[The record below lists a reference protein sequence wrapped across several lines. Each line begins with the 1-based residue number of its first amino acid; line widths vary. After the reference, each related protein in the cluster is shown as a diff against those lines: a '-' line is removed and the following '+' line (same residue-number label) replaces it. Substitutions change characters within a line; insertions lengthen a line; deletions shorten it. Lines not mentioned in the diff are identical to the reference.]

1 MGSVVPRA
9 LSWNAGKC
17 SLFRIAQCNLLSS
30 QNLSCQS
37 ARRAFHWLRGGH
49 SEARGKEKR
58 SGAGAE
64 GRERPVR
71 VWPLPLLARGLQAG
85 LRLRPRL
92 LGTVC
97 EAPPG
102 QRGKAAGGGRRIMS
116 AKDERAREILRG
128 FKLNWMNL
136 RDAET
141 GKILWQGTE
150 DLSVPGVEHE
160 ARVPK
165 KILKC
170 KAVSREL
177 NFSSAEQMEKFRL
190 EQKVYFKGQCLEEW
204 FFEFG
209 FVIPNS
215 TNTWQSLIEAAPE
228 SQMMPA
234 SVLTGNVII
243 ETKFFDDDLL
253 VSTSRVRLFYV

>member
-1 MGSVVPRA
+1 MST
-9 LSWNAGKC
+9 
-17 SLFRIAQCNLLSS
+17 
-30 QNLSCQS
+30 
-37 ARRAFHWLRGGH
+37 
-49 SEARGKEKR
+49 
-58 SGAGAE
+58 E
-64 GRERPVR
+64 G
-71 VWPLPLLARGLQAG
+71 
-85 LRLRPRL
+85 
-92 LGTVC
+92 
-97 EAPPG
+97 
-102 QRGKAAGGGRRIMS
+102 
-116 AKDERAREILRG
+116 ERAREILRG

-136 RDAET
+136 QDAET

-150 DLSVPGVEHE
+150 DLSGPGVEHE

-165 KILKC
+165 KILEC

-209 FVIPNS
+209 SVIPNS
-215 TNTWQSLIEAAPE
+215 TNTWQSLIEAAPK

-243 ETKFFDDDLL
+243 ETKFFDDNLL

>member
-1 MGSVVPRA
+1 MLLGTPSHSTHAHPTTTNPR
-9 LSWNAGKC
+9 LVSTT
-17 SLFRIAQCNLLSS
+17 SLPHLWLL
-30 QNLSCQS
+30 LGLELGLEWW
-37 ARRAFHWLRGGH
+37 RR
-49 SEARGKEKR
+49 RGKEK
-58 SGAGAE
+58 SK
-64 GRERPVR
+64 PDPTLTLS
-71 VWPLPLLARGLQAG
+71 WPLKHWRVTFLLSHSSSLSSKMR
-85 LRLRPRL
+85 
-92 LGTVC
+92 TMSMC
-97 EAPPG
+97 E
-102 QRGKAAGGGRRIMS
+102 RYLELIR
-116 AKDERAREILRG
+116 
-128 FKLNWMNL
+128 NWMNL

>member
-1 MGSVVPRA
+1 M
-9 LSWNAGKC
+9 
-17 SLFRIAQCNLLSS
+17 SS
-30 QNLSCQS
+30 QEEEEEEKQ
-37 ARRAFHWLRGGH
+37 RA
-49 SEARGKEKR
+49 K
-58 SGAGAE
+58 
-64 GRERPVR
+64 
-71 VWPLPLLARGLQAG
+71 
-85 LRLRPRL
+85 
-92 LGTVC
+92 
-97 EAPPG
+97 
-102 QRGKAAGGGRRIMS
+102 
-116 AKDERAREILRG
+116 EILRG

-177 NFSSAEQMEKFRL
+177 NFSSTEQMEKFRL

-234 SVLTGNVII
+234 NVLTGNVII
-243 ETKFFDDDLL
+243 ETKFYDDDLL
-253 VSTSRVRLFYV
+253 VSTSREVRGLARFIPFTHPSLALLPGTRPACNTLRASARIFGKVDGRGGQKDWFLGGVTRLARRIEIVNGT

>member
-1 MGSVVPRA
+1 
-9 LSWNAGKC
+9 
-17 SLFRIAQCNLLSS
+17 
-30 QNLSCQS
+30 
-37 ARRAFHWLRGGH
+37 
-49 SEARGKEKR
+49 
-58 SGAGAE
+58 
-64 GRERPVR
+64 
-71 VWPLPLLARGLQAG
+71 
-85 LRLRPRL
+85 
-92 LGTVC
+92 
-97 EAPPG
+97 
-102 QRGKAAGGGRRIMS
+102 MS

-234 SVLTGNVII
+234 SVLTLQQYVNRELPDVQAGFRKGRGTRDQIANICWI
-243 ETKFFDDDLL
+243 MKKAREFQKNIYFCFIDEYAKAFDCVDHNKLWKILKEMGIPDHLTCLL
-253 VSTSRVRLFYV
+253 RNLYAGQEATVRTGHGTQTGSK

>member
-1 MGSVVPRA
+1 
-9 LSWNAGKC
+9 
-17 SLFRIAQCNLLSS
+17 
-30 QNLSCQS
+30 
-37 ARRAFHWLRGGH
+37 
-49 SEARGKEKR
+49 
-58 SGAGAE
+58 
-64 GRERPVR
+64 
-71 VWPLPLLARGLQAG
+71 
-85 LRLRPRL
+85 
-92 LGTVC
+92 
-97 EAPPG
+97 
-102 QRGKAAGGGRRIMS
+102 MS
-116 AKDERAREILRG
+116 TKDERAREILRG
-128 FKLNWMNL
+128 FKLIVFLVKYYINLWKNETEYGFFTASYQTVRKALKGSLALSELTAVGGTGETLQKRVQSRSHFSALFFLNILIRNWMNL